1 MRKPLK
7 GLKDI
12 KTLSTVGK
20 RPALKIPPL
29 DVRIGRGG
37 FGMGG
42 PITGAAAPTPK
53 EKWIEH
59 PPKKPEKI
67 KPPALEKDPLVDVFD
82 ENGHILVTVDLGGIQ
97 LPEDFPSGVE
107 IDEITE
113 VSFKNNI
120 FGIRLRKKKM
130 EKLEK
135 ETVKRELIPSIEE
148 GITAKVKKKI
158 MLELK
163 KQLDTHKRS
172 E

>member
-7 GLKDI
+7 GLRDI
-12 KTLSTVGK
+12 KTLSTVAK

-37 FGMGG
+37 FGMGR
-42 PITGAAAPTPK
+42 PITGAVAPTPK

-67 KPPALEKDPLVDVFD
+67 KPPEVEKDPLVDIFD
-82 ENGHILVTVDLGGIQ
+82 ENGHILVTVDLSGIR
-97 LPEDFPSGVE
+97 LPEDFPGDVE

-113 VSFKNNI
+113 VSFRNNI
-120 FGIRLRKKKM
+120 FGIKLRKKKS
-130 EKLEK
+130 EKLKKEK
-135 ETVKRELIPSIEE
+135 VEREIIPATER

-158 MLELK
+158 MLALK
-163 KQLDTHKRS
+163 KQMNTHERS